1 VPAEQHNY
9 KATRLHFKNLVKRYG
24 KPIVILSLLKV
35 SLSASNEETGGEV
48 GIFFFERLDGY
59 SCS

>member
-1 VPAEQHNY
+1 MPAEQHNY

-35 SLSASNEETGGEV
+35 GLSTSNEETGGGI

-59 SCS
+59 S